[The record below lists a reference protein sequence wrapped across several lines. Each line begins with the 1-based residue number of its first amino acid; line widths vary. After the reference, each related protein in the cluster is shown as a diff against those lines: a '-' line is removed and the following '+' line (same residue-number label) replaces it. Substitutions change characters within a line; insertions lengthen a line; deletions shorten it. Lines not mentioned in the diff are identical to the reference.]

1 MPDGKLLVQPLDPG
15 HDQER
20 AGKISRLFA
29 HRDSSYPRLPMNTQR
44 IWIVAVSLGLVAT
57 SPLFGNGGAF
67 QTGVPATGN
76 GAASDQK
83 RSTNVTIEEENLT
96 IDLHQEFAA
105 VEVRYR
111 MRNTGKQVE
120 QDFFFPLER
129 WAKSENADAI
139 YPPTD
144 LDNYKIVV
152 DGTELKA
159 TEVDAKGAEKPK
171 AVADEAW
178 GEFEPAT
185 RLWKKSRI
193 PFSKNQAREVVIRYR
208 SKYAGVESSVSED
221 IHVSDAVF
229 EYALSPAA
237 TWKGPIGKGKIT
249 VNVLHPR
256 PEEVVIPK
264 PPDKFKRISP
274 TQFQWEFA
282 DLKPT
287 LADDLK
293 IVAHPAYDT
302 YEVRREADP
311 EQRDYAADYLFQ
323 GDRYF
328 LQHSD
333 YDATASSTL
342 KPNGKHTY
350 DVTNVMAKYSYNAW
364 VEGVEGDGIG
374 ESIALKVRRPLPL
387 DTILIMPGY
396 HSSDNKGLWK
406 KNNRVAELE
415 VNLND
420 EHTFTATIPDEEFSK
435 DYPIAV
441 RDYAKPVTTVKLT
454 IRGVHKGTAARD
466 TCISS
471 LMLRGKLSEKP
482 KITPAR

>member
-1 MPDGKLLVQPLDPG
+1 
-15 HDQER
+15 
-20 AGKISRLFA
+20 LFA
-29 HRDSSYPRLPMNTQR
+29 CRFSSYPRRSMKTLR
-44 IWIVAVSLGLVAT
+44 FWFAVISLGLVT
-57 SPLFGNGGAF
+57 SPLFGNGGAW
-67 QTGVPATGN
+67 QTGVPITGN
-76 GAASDQK
+76 AAASDQK

-111 MRNTGKQVE
+111 MRNTGEQVE

-129 WAKSENADAI
+129 WAKTETSDDV

-144 LDNYKIVV
+144 LDSYKIAV
-152 DGTELKA
+152 DGTDLKA
-159 TEVDAKGAEKPK
+159 TEVDAKGEKPK
-171 AVADEAW
+171 AVADDSW
-178 GEFEPAT
+178 GEFAPAT
-185 RLWKKSRI
+185 KVWKKSRI
-193 PFSKNQAREVVIRYR
+193 PFSRNQSREVVIKYR
-208 SKYAGVESSVSED
+208 AKYAGTASSVSED
-221 IHVSDAVF
+221 FHTTDAIF

-249 VNVLHPR
+249 VNLLHPR
-256 PEEVVIPK
+256 PEEVAIPK
-264 PPDKFKRISP
+264 PANKFKKTSA
-274 TQFQWEFA
+274 TQFQWEFT

-293 IVAHPAYDT
+293 IVAHPAYDM

-311 EQRDYAADYLFQ
+311 EQRNYAADYLIQ

-342 KPNGKHTY
+342 KPNGDKTY
-350 DVTNVMAKYSYNAW
+350 EVTNMMARFPQNAW

-387 DTILIMPGY
+387 DTILIIPGY
-396 HSSDNKGLWK
+396 HSRENKTLWK

-420 EHTFTATIPDEEFSK
+420 EHTFTARIPDEEFEK
-435 DYPIAV
+435 AYPIPV

-454 IRGVHKGTAARD
+454 IKGVHKGTAARD

-471 LMLRGKLSEKP
+471 LMLRGTLTEKP
-482 KITPAR
+482 KIKPAR